1 MALYVNG
8 TKIGTE
14 LGNLVYNN
22 INITEVR
29 CNGVIVWQR
38 LVPPGSQLFTESG
51 TFTVPAGVYSV
62 QVTVVGAGGSGA
74 NGQTNGGGGYAGG
87 VVTHS
92 VAVTPGQVIPVSVGA
107 GGVAREYSASGGY
120 VNGAAGGN
128 SAFGSVVAAGGSG
141 GSVNG
146 NNYPGVGAA
155 TQYGSVDGGKYIY
168 LYTTGFGGQGCI
180 GNGGKAG
187 GAIPAHSARAG
198 GVGAGGGGACF
209 ATYGTWSGVGGRGQV
224 LVSWNK

>member
-1 MALYVNG
+1 MALYMNG
-8 TKIGTE
+8 TQIGAT
-14 LGNLVYNN
+14 LGALQYNN
-22 INITEVR
+22 INVTEAY
-29 CNGVIVWQR
+29 CNGVKVWN
-38 LVPPGSQLFTESG
+38 VAVPGSRLFPSSG
-51 TFTVPAGVYSV
+51 NFVVPAGVYSV

-74 NGQTNGGGGYAGG
+74 NGQSNGGGGYAGN
-87 VVTHS
+87 VVTKS
-92 VAVTPGQVIPVSVGA
+92 VSVSPGQVIRVTVGA
-107 GGVAREYSASGGY
+107 GGIAREWIASGWAY
-120 VNGAAGGN
+120 VKGAAGGN
-128 SAFGSVVAAGGSG
+128 SSFGSIVAAGGSG

-168 LYTTGFGGQGCI
+168 IYTTGFGGQGCI

-209 ATYGTWSGVGGRGQV
+209 ATYGTWSGAGGRGQV
-224 LVSWNK
+224 LVAW